1 MRAGEPVKGEVD
13 LLLASQAVDH
23 FLQACGFAVVDGIN
37 DTPMRVAKAY
47 AELLSGYQVDI
58 KALLATTF
66 DASYDEVIVLRDVP
80 FVSLCEHH
88 LMTFEGV
95 ASVAYVPPEKGGKVV
110 GLSKLARLVEAHA
123 RRLQIQERMTADI
136 AKDLEQHLSAA
147 GVAVIVQATHS
158 CMTCRGV
165 RKPGASMVT
174 SSMLGVFRTK
184 PEARAEVLALLR

>member
-1 MRAGEPVKGEVD
+1 MRARPFGPGDVD
-13 LLLASQAVDH
+13 LPTAAEAVDS
-23 FLQACGFAVVDGIN
+23 LLKACGFEVSDGVN

-47 AELLSGYQVDI
+47 AELLSGYNVDI

-95 ASVAYVPPEKGGKVV
+95 ASLAYVPGEKAGKVV

-136 AKDLEQHLSAA
+136 AHDLEQHLGAA